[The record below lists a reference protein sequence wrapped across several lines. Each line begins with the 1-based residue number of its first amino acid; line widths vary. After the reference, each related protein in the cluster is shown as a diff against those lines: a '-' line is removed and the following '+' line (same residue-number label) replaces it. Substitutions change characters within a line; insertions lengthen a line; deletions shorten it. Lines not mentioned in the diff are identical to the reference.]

1 MATEVDLIKGSILHV
16 VSAGEQT
23 AEDVRK
29 ATGEVDRLIAEHG
42 IRRIR
47 YLVDFTRVGRI
58 TPDARQAFRER
69 TSQMTDKG
77 EIRYAILG
85 VRQVLAGLLQMF
97 AKASKANAVLRF
109 FKGEDEAL
117 SWLAEEG

>member
-1 MATEVDLIKGSILHV
+1 MATEVDLIKGTILHI

-29 ATGEVDRLIAEHG
+29 ATGEVDRLIAEQG
-42 IRRIR
+42 ITRIR

-58 TPDARQAFRER
+58 TPDARQAFRKR
-69 TSQMTDKG
+69 TGQMTDKG

-85 VRQVLAGLLQMF
+85 VTPVLAGLLQMF